1 MEKHLDE
8 IAEGKLDNIKE
19 LHEFYD
25 EFMPLIDEAYNNMEK
40 KELERTGELCPE
52 CGSELVYRNG
62 KFGKFISCINFPTCR
77 YTKSE
82 RRKRRLMKPV

>member
-1 MEKHLDE
+1 
-8 IAEGKLDNIKE
+8 
-19 LHEFYD
+19 
-25 EFMPLIDEAYNNMEK
+25 MPLIDEAYNNTE

-62 KFGKFISCINFPTCR
+62 KFGKFISCIDFPTCR

-82 RRKRRLMKPV
+82 QPQEEVDETCPNCGSKLVMKKGRYRRLF